1 MSRDTWSLEP
11 QTDVGRLAAEAGD
24 TPPRAIV
31 AARDADVQPD
41 TTEIESLAAAAG
53 YAVIETVTQR
63 RSEDPTYGLGRG
75 KTETLARLATT
86 TEASTVVY
94 DGALSPGQTFS
105 VGDLLPADVAI
116 IDRPRLVLGHL
127 AAETDARQTAL
138 RFELAKLNYE
148 LPRLREVV
156 GRESAVRLRSE
167 GDGRVLDLE
176 RRRDAVAAELE
187 TLESAATVSAGDR
200 AEPRMDRVVV
210 VGYANAGKSRL
221 CRRLAGDD
229 GLYSRVTDRPLETTE
244 AVTAT
249 VSLGG
254 RRVRLTDTVGIVG
267 GVASTSASASP
278 SASAA
283 ASATPSPPS
292 ASPFKQTRDA
302 VADADAAVLVVDAS
316 ATPETL
322 RGRIRAVAAAL
333 ELHTAALIPVAH
345 KADRLESAPQ
355 ADRVTTIADTL
366 KTELATDSPGTVA
379 SPVAASAHTGDGI
392 DALAAAVT
400 ATLPTATETVRVAY
414 DDGAQTTLSWAYDR
428 GVVADVSYEPDAIA
442 VSLAGRPDVVA
453 AATRRFGEHRL

>member
-11 QTDVGRLAAEAGD
+11 QTDVGPLAAEAGD

-94 DGALSPGQTFS
+94 DGTLSPGQTFS

-229 GLYSRVTDRPLETTE
+229 GLYARVTDRPLETTE

-249 VSLGG
+249 VSLGC

-267 GVASTSASASP
+267 GVASTSASP
-278 SASAA
+278 ST
-283 ASATPSPPS
+283 SATPSPPS

-345 KADRLESAPQ
+345 KADRLESAPR